1 MNLSTYLIKA
11 DQRYFLQDSVDPFW
25 LGQSAPNEQIR
36 LIVGLISLIVSIPS
50 QIAQVLV
57 IYVFVR

>member
-1 MNLSTYLIKA
+1 MNLSTYLTKA
-11 DQRYFLQDSVDPFW
+11 DQRDFLQDSVDPFW

>member
-1 MNLSTYLIKA
+1 MNLSTYLSKA
-11 DQRYFLQDSVDPFW
+11 DQKDFVLNSVDPFW

-36 LIVGLISLIVSIPS
+36 LIVGLISLILSIPS

>member
-11 DQRYFLQDSVDPFW
+11 DQRDFLQDSVDPFW